1 MGSLSDFT
9 SPSSSDENSRAST
22 SQARKTSINLNHSQ
36 RRSLTTHA
44 VDHHNSGKQIFKH
57 HNFASAPYGVLLV
70 GNLQDHPM
78 SQAMQISDCYL
89 QSHELFLFVF
99 LLYSYGPKYHL

>member
-9 SPSSSDENSRAST
+9 SPSSSDENLD
-22 SQARKTSINLNHSQ
+22 LNHSQ

-78 SQAMQISDCYL
+78 SQDN
-89 QSHELFLFVF
+89 
-99 LLYSYGPKYHL
+99 